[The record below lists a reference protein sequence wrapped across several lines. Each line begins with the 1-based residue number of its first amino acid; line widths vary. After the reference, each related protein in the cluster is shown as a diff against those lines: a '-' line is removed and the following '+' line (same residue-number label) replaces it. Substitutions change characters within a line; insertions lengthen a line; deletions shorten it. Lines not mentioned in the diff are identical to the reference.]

1 MKEIINTESLCKNY
15 GSTKALVNVSFALKP
30 GIWGIIGP
38 NGAGKTTLLNLL
50 WNIIRPSSGRLN
62 VLGQDPSTENLK
74 LKQKIGV
81 CFTSQRFP
89 SGYVSKE
96 YLRTVSEAY
105 GISATR
111 INPLIQYLLLK
122 LEAELILEREIR
134 YLSSGMKQKLA
145 IVQCLMGLPEIAIMD
160 EPFANL
166 DPLAKV
172 RLKDIVV
179 EYHNILGT
187 SFLVSSHSLEDL
199 GGFCTGYLF
208 IHHGRLLWKGTPDEV
223 PEKDLVRFYIELIT
237 KNRDYP

>member
-1 MKEIINTESLCKNY
+1 MKQIINTDNLCKNY
-15 GSTKALVNVSFALKP
+15 GSTKALVNLSFSLKP
-30 GIWGIIGP
+30 GIWGIMGP

-50 WNIIRPSSGRLN
+50 WSIIHPSSGRLI
-62 VLGQDPSTENLK
+62 VLGQDPSNDNLL

-81 CFTSQRFP
+81 CFTSQSFP
-89 SGYVSKE
+89 SGYVCKE

-111 INPLIQYLLLK
+111 ISPLIQYLLTK
-122 LEAELILEREIR
+122 LEAQPILEREIR
-134 YLSSGMKQKLA
+134 NLSSGMKQKLA
-145 IVQCLMGLPEIAIMD
+145 IVQCLIGLPEIAIMD

-172 RLKDIVV
+172 RLK
-179 EYHNILGT
+179 NIIGEFNKIIGT
-187 SFLVSSHSLEDL
+187 NFLVSSHSLEDL

-208 IHHGRLLWKGTPDEV
+208 LDQGSLLWKGTPDEI